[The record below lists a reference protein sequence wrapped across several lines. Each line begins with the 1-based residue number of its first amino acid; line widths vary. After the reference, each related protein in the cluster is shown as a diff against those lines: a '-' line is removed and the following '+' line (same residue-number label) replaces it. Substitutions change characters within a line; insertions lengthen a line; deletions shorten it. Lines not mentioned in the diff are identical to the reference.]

1 MLGVPA
7 AASRWSRLASARGSL
22 CPRSLNPSD
31 NAPRNHSECA
41 NRSGHRYCYI
51 TEGYTCNITYTHF
64 ARARHCGE
72 TVPLGKQPGRMIQP
86 VSQPAQVHRT
96 MQPWQG
102 NAACIACAAFV
113 VCCMLSGG
121 ALRDLI
127 QHCLSASV
135 CSREQSNATSCS
147 IQHTRT
153 LPRNQPFHQC
163 SYLHTRYNPPGPQQL
178 ATVWLT
184 PRARSDAAPVLV
196 VRHILLPQELDIRA
210 QKAHGA

>member
-102 NAACIACAAFV
+102 NAACMPAQRS
-113 VCCMLSGG
+113 LY
-121 ALRDLI
+121 ALRR
-127 QHCLSASV
+127 CA
-135 CSREQSNATSCS
+135 
-147 IQHTRT
+147 
-153 LPRNQPFHQC
+153 
-163 SYLHTRYNPPGPQQL
+163 
-178 ATVWLT
+178 
-184 PRARSDAAPVLV
+184 ARSDPALPVGKRV
-196 VRHILLPQELDIRA
+196 QPRAKQRHFMQHTTYKNTTTKPALSSMLLFAYKIQSTRTSTA
-210 QKAHGA
+210 SHCGAHPASAK